1 MRRSILLRCA
11 ILSRTHVKRDRPP
24 LSETKLDV
32 SGYAALVGKDLPQP
46 EQFNYEVT
54 RDGIRHFAYCI
65 PDSNALYLDEEY
77 AATTRWRGI
86 IAPPGYLYSHGS
98 PAWLGRMPGL
108 KGPNGQELT
117 GSDNATEA
125 WEFLRPVRPGDTVLS
140 YGKIAAIEP
149 KKSRKLGDAILVNEE
164 MRFTN
169 QQGEIVARLNS
180 YTFRFDR
187 ERVADAGT
195 IAQNYPPLAPGQFT
209 RNVATSPAL
218 PGTVPTPVRRYDAP
232 RYFEDITEG
241 EQVSSWELGPLM
253 AFDIGRFNAATLGT
267 GFDRIG
273 RTEHVPDTFAPGV
286 LRIQWFGAMLTRW
299 AGPNAFVTRISQR
312 NEDWVLVGFKV
323 ICSGRVTRKSVVDCR
338 HLVDVD
344 IACHSEL
351 GFRTNSGT
359 AQMEFE
365 TRDRLRA

>member
-1 MRRSILLRCA
+1 M
-11 ILSRTHVKRDRPP
+11 
-24 LSETKLDV
+24 SETRVDV
-32 SGYAALVGKDLPQP
+32 SGYVALVGKDLPQP
-46 EQFNYEVT
+46 EQFNYDVT

-65 PDSNALYLDEEY
+65 PDWNALYLDEEY

-86 IAPPGYLYSHGS
+86 IAPPGYLYAHGS
-98 PAWLGRMPGL
+98 PAWLGKLPGI
-108 KGPNGQELT
+108 KDASGRELT

-125 WEFLRPVRPGDTVLS
+125 WEFFHPVRPGDKVLS
-140 YGKIAAIEP
+140 HGKIAAIEL
-149 KKSRKLGDAILVNEE
+149 KKSRKLGDAVLVNEE

-169 QQGEIVARLNS
+169 QKGEIVARLNS
-180 YTFRFDR
+180 YTFRFDADR
-187 ERVADAGT
+187 LADAGT
-195 IAQNYPPLAPGQFT
+195 IGEKYPPLAPGQFT
-209 RNVATSPAL
+209 RNVATPPAL
-218 PGTVPTPVRRYDAP
+218 PGTFPTPVRRYDAP
-232 RYFEDITEG
+232 RYFEDIGEG
-241 EQVSSWELGPLM
+241 EEVSPWELGPLM
-253 AFDIGRFNAATLGT
+253 AFDIGRFNAATIGT

-273 RTEHVPDTFAPGV
+273 RTGHVPDAFAPGV